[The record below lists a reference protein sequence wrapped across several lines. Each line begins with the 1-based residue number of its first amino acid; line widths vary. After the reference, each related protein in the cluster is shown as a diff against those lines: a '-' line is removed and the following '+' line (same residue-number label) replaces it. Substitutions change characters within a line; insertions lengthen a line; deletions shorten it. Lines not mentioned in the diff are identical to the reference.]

1 MKKLLYLLFAICL
14 NGCGSDDDGIS
25 DTDGTDTQL
34 LVKSINW
41 TFSEGGPLIDYGLEE
56 FTYDGNK
63 IVQVVRTL
71 EDSRGTTVTHTV
83 KYIYTDNL
91 ISRISSYNN
100 NQELQEQTFL
110 EYDNS
115 DRLIYI
121 EVSKN
126 GQLKYYASL
135 AYGSSNTSF
144 TYTAIGV
151 SDVNYTETTECQID
165 NNGNIVSFEGNGIDE
180 QSMNCSYDI
189 KHNPF
194 KNIIGKGTS
203 IGGFFGH
210 QFSNSISGW
219 FAENNIIT
227 LETIDFNDLA
237 TDDDD
242 DLSTYSFS
250 YDYNKED
257 YPRNI
262 FWEDN
267 YGGNGTEIIEYY

>member
-14 NGCGSDDDGIS
+14 IGCSDDDGIS
-25 DTDGTDTQL
+25 DTAGTDTQL

-41 TFSEGGPLIDYGLEE
+41 TRTNEGTTDNGSEE

-63 IVQVVRTL
+63 IVQVRRTSSINV
-71 EDSRGTTVTHTV
+71 DSYNYTD

-91 ISRISSYNN
+91 ISRISSYNFN
-100 NQELQEQTFL
+100 EELQEQTFL

-121 EVSKN
+121 EVEKN
-126 GQLKYYASL
+126 GQLEYYASL
-135 AYGSSNTSF
+135 EYGSSNTSF

-151 SDVNYTETTECQID
+151 SNVFFSETTECQID
-165 NNGNIVSFEGNGIDE
+165 SNGNIVSFEGNGIDE
-180 QSMNCSYDI
+180 QSMNCSYDN

-203 IGGFFGH
+203 IGFFGH
-210 QFSNSISGW
+210 HFSNSLSGW
-219 FAENNIIT
+219 LAENNIIT
-227 LETIDFNDLA
+227 LELIDFNDLA

-242 DLSTYSFS
+242 DLSTYSLS
-250 YDYNKED
+250 YDYNNED

-262 FWEDN
+262 SWEDN
-267 YGGNGTEIIEYY
+267 WGANGTEIIEYY

>member
-14 NGCGSDDDGIS
+14 TGCGSDDDGIS

-121 EVSKN
+121 EVSRN
-126 GQLKYYASL
+126 GQLEYDASL

-144 TYTAIGV
+144 AYTATGV
-151 SDVNYTETTECQID
+151 SDVFYTETTKFQIS
-165 NNGNIVSFEGNGIDE
+165 NGNIVSFEGNGIDA
-180 QSMNCSYDI
+180 QSMNCSYDN

-194 KNIIGKGTS
+194 KNIIGRGAL
-203 IGGFFGH
+203 H
-210 QFSNSISGW
+210 SGIYLNLTESREIW
-219 FAENNIIT
+219 DYCYGENNIVAF
-227 LETIDFNDLA
+227 EY
-237 TDDDD
+237 TDNNEVSSR
-242 DLSTYSFS
+242 LTT
-250 YDYNKED
+250 YDYNDED

-262 FWEDN
+262 VTEN
-267 YGGNGTEIIEYY
+267 SGTGFSETIIEYY

>member
-14 NGCGSDDDGIS
+14 IGCSDDDGIS
-25 DTDGTDTQL
+25 DTAGTDTQL

-41 TFSEGGPLIDYGLEE
+41 TRTNEGRTDNGSEE

-63 IVQVVRTL
+63 IVQVLRTSSINM
-71 EDSRGTTVTHTV
+71 DTYNYTD

-91 ISRISSYNN
+91 ISRISSYNIN
-100 NQELQEQTFL
+100 EELQEQTFL

-135 AYGSSNTSF
+135 EYGSSNTSF

-165 NNGNIVSFEGNGIDE
+165 SNGNIVSFEGNGIDE
-180 QSMNCSYDI
+180 QSMNCSYDN

-203 IGGFFGH
+203 IGFFGH
-210 QFSNSISGW
+210 HFSNSISGW
-219 FAENNIIT
+219 LAENNIIT
-227 LETIDFNDLA
+227 LELIDFNDLA
-237 TDDDD
+237 TDNDD
-242 DLSTYSFS
+242 DLSTYSLS

>member
-41 TFSEGGPLIDYGLEE
+41 TRTNEGTTDNGSEE

-63 IVQVVRTL
+63 IVQVLRTSSINM
-71 EDSRGTTVTHTV
+71 DTYNYTD

-121 EVSKN
+121 EVSRN

-144 TYTAIGV
+144 TYTATGV
-151 SDVNYTETTECQID
+151 SDVFYTETTECQID

-180 QSMNCSYDI
+180 QSMNCSYDS

>member
-14 NGCGSDDDGIS
+14 IGCSDDDGIS

-41 TFSEGGPLIDYGLEE
+41 TRTNEGTTDNGSEE

-63 IVQVVRTL
+63 IVQVLRTSSINMNNYT
-71 EDSRGTTVTHTV
+71 D

-91 ISRISSYNN
+91 ISRISSYNIN
-100 NQELQEQTFL
+100 EELQEQTFL

-121 EVSKN
+121 EVSRN
-126 GQLKYYASL
+126 GQLEYDASL

-144 TYTAIGV
+144 TYTATGV
-151 SDVNYTETTECQID
+151 SDVFYTETTKFQIS
-165 NNGNIVSFEGNGIDE
+165 NGNIVSFEGNGIDA
-180 QSMNCSYDI
+180 QSMNCSYDN

-194 KNIIGKGTS
+194 KNIIGRGAL
-203 IGGFFGH
+203 H
-210 QFSNSISGW
+210 SGIYLNLTESREIW
-219 FAENNIIT
+219 DYCYGENNIVAF
-227 LETIDFNDLA
+227 EY
-237 TDDDD
+237 TDNNEVSSR
-242 DLSTYSFS
+242 LTT
-250 YDYNKED
+250 YDYNDED

-262 FWEDN
+262 VTEN
-267 YGGNGTEIIEYY
+267 SGTGFSETIIEYY